1 MLQVLNE
8 SNKCNRF
15 DSNSVGKSV
24 LIILHDYYLSGVPYT
39 FFPTI
44 FLQVAMC
51 YEEFL
56 IQSVRQ
62 FDKSINHTF
71 SLQSINKSI
80 RHRVEHY
87 LEHAPLIVT
96 FEFFFVFFF
105 VLFFLFLLYSFW
117 LVGLFRFVLF
127 CFVFLFVCFIYL
139 LNLLQRYLFFF
150 FL

>member
-15 DSNSVGKSV
+15 DNYSVGKSV
-24 LIILHDYYLSGVPYT
+24 LIILHDYYLSGLPYT
-39 FFPTI
+39 FLPTI

-80 RHRVEHY
+80 RHRVKHH
-87 LEHAPLIVT
+87 LEHAPIIVI
-96 FEFFFVFFF
+96 FEFLFLFLFFFFCFVRFGWLGSFVFCCF
-105 VLFFLFLLYSFW
+105 VLFFCL
-117 LVGLFRFVLF
+117 FVLII
-127 CFVFLFVCFIYL
+127 C
-139 LNLLQRYLFFF
+139 
-150 FL
+150 

>member
-96 FEFFFVFFF
+96 FEFFFFVFF

-127 CFVFLFVCFIYL
+127 CFVFLFV
-139 LNLLQRYLFFF
+139 
-150 FL
+150 

>member
-24 LIILHDYYLSGVPYT
+24 LIILHDYYLSGVPYP

-51 YEEFL
+51 HEEFL

-62 FDKSINHTF
+62 FYKSINHTF

-87 LEHAPLIVT
+87 LEHAPIIVT
-96 FEFFFVFFF
+96 FEFFCFLFCFV
-105 VLFFLFLLYSFW
+105 FLFLLYSFW
-117 LVGLFRFVLF
+117 LVGLFRFLLF
-127 CFVFLFVCFIYL
+127 CFVFCLFVSFIC
-139 LNLLQRYLFFF
+139 
-150 FL
+150 

>member
-51 YEEFL
+51 HEEFL

-87 LEHAPLIVT
+87 LEHAPIIVT
-96 FEFFFVFFF
+96 FEFFFVFVFF
-105 VLFFLFLLYSFW
+105 CFLFCFVFLFLLYSFW
-117 LVGLFRFVLF
+117 LVGLFRFLLF
-127 CFVFLFVCFIYL
+127 CFVFCLFVSFI
-139 LNLLQRYLFFF
+139 R
-150 FL
+150 